1 MTIASDSLVSVQAYL
16 RRRGWVEE
24 PPGRAGSWWHRPS
37 RPSPEETRIGVPDR
51 IGVPGRI
58 IPGTVEWRSVIGSLA
73 DYERRSFEEIAETIR
88 VQFVDVTEFG
98 IAGDFTM
105 AGPILLSAGASF
117 LSSARG
123 MLRAAATAAV
133 RPRADIGNFST
144 VANRI
149 ADRARLG
156 YTREGS
162 YVIPLLMP
170 LPPPQD
176 DSAHEPL
183 EGMETERVAY
193 EPAERRVTR
202 TLAQSLAAV
211 QQGIVQP
218 AREPRARDMA
228 ALVSAGVTRQLVAA
242 ASSILAEPEVSEF
255 RASFQW
261 AGAITPPGGVPRR
274 VELPKAAGPLLA
286 TAEKLLKSSPRR
298 DPGQIVT
305 GPIVMVRRLPDAP
318 SGEIAIQTMRAGRMS
333 EVRVHLSAQE
343 LDNALEWMRAGRA
356 VVAEGQLVRVPGQLS
371 RIPEPSR
378 IHPLDETFL
387 FDGGKR

>member
-37 RPSPEETRIGVPDR
+37 RRSSEETHIGVPDR

-73 DYERRSFEEIAETIR
+73 DYEKRSFEEIAETIR

-144 VANRI
+144 IANRI
-149 ADRARLG
+149 ADQARLG
-156 YTREGS
+156 YTRAGS

-176 DSAHEPL
+176 DSARQPL
-183 EGMETERVAY
+183 EGMGTERVAY

-218 AREPRARDMA
+218 AREPHARDMA

-255 RASFQW
+255 GVSFQW

-274 VELPKAAGPLLA
+274 VEFPAAAGLLLA
-286 TAEKLLKSSPRR
+286 RAEELLKSSRSDPR
-298 DPGQIVT
+298 QVVT
-305 GPIVMVRRLPDAP
+305 GPIVMVRHLPDAP
-318 SGEIAIQTMRAGRMS
+318 SVEIAIQTMRAGKMS
-333 EVRVHLSAQE
+333 EVIVYLSAQRRE
-343 LDNALEWMRAGRA
+343 DALEWMRGGRA
-356 VVAEGQLVRVPGQLS
+356 VVAEGQLVRVPGQHS

-387 FDGGKR
+387 FEGEH

>member
-1 MTIASDSLVSVQAYL
+1 MG
-16 RRRGWVEE
+16 RGTA
-24 PPGRAGSWWHRPS
+24 GTSGSWWHRPS
-37 RPSPEETRIGVPDR
+37 RRSSEETHIGVPDR

-73 DYERRSFEEIAETIR
+73 DYEKRSFEEIAETIR

-149 ADRARLG
+149 ADQARLG
-156 YTREGS
+156 YTRAGS

-176 DSAHEPL
+176 DSARQPL
-183 EGMETERVAY
+183 EGMGTERVAY

-202 TLAQSLAAV
+202 TLCSSRPTMALAWSSRASCNPTPCRAHRPPRAL
-211 QQGIVQP
+211 GGWP
-218 AREPRARDMA
+218 TSAGRKGSSSRRPSASAEPRNARICCVEHAGKDQIHHGAVASESRA
-228 ALVSAGVTRQLVAA
+228 AICSTESSVPSAT
-242 ASSILAEPEVSEF
+242 
-255 RASFQW
+255 
-261 AGAITPPGGVPRR
+261 AITR
-274 VELPKAAGPLLA
+274 
-286 TAEKLLKSSPRR
+286 S
-298 DPGQIVT
+298 
-305 GPIVMVRRLPDAP
+305 
-318 SGEIAIQTMRAGRMS
+318 
-333 EVRVHLSAQE
+333 
-343 LDNALEWMRAGRA
+343 
-356 VVAEGQLVRVPGQLS
+356 
-371 RIPEPSR
+371 
-378 IHPLDETFL
+378 
-387 FDGGKR
+387 